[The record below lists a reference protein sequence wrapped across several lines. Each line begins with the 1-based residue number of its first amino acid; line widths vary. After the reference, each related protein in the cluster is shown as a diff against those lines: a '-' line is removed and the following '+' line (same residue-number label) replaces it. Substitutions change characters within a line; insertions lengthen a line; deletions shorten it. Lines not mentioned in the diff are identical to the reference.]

1 MTRAV
6 KKPKDY
12 SKQKAG
18 TKISKSMIGKIAEA
32 LGIKKGLNPN
42 QQKLVKADINKKN
55 VAQILKRR
63 FGFGMGVGLV
73 ADEVLPLVKEY
84 YNTMPM
90 QVVRGMKMGYQ
101 KQFAD
106 AMGLNKS
113 KSKKTPSAEARDRKN
128 VKTATPK
135 SYTIKKGDSLSEISV
150 RTGISVT
157 KLKSL
162 NNIKDVNKIKAGSR
176 LKLK

>member
-63 FGFGMGVGLV
+63 FGFGVGVGLV
-73 ADEVLPLVKEY
+73 ADEVLPLIKEY

-90 QVVRGMKMGYQ
+90 QVVRGQKMGYQ

-113 KSKKTPSAEARDRKN
+113 KGPLPRPKNITKQKSTTIRKGDTYTSLAKRYGTTVKKLQELNTYSATKLPIG
-128 VKTATPK
+128 K
-135 SYTIKKGDSLSEISV
+135 TIKL
-150 RTGISVT
+150 R
-157 KLKSL
+157 
-162 NNIKDVNKIKAGSR
+162 
-176 LKLK
+176 